1 MVFSCVILRWMHLA
15 GSFFMVCCPFL
26 GSPCMYV
33 NYVSYVVFPCFSIS
47 CGRCERVFDGFFK
60 VLCMNA
66 LFAFLR
72 CVFQKRCRFLCN
84 PPCCSLIFAR
94 AKTKKSVLINYQTME
109 NAKRKTRRTLFEY
122 RDDRSRELLH
132 VFNEELGR
140 SSYDN
145 VVDVLRRVVSRPCSR
160 FWVSEERAFRIVS
173 SMRRRPLPSNYHPL
187 KRAMYEEINRRCEQL
202 SLSHPDWPLSR
213 CVYHVV
219 SHEAPKFY
227 LSVASAHALICKER
241 NRCRVAHLLKLRRLL
256 SA

>member
-1 MVFSCVILRWMHLA
+1 MDASCRVVFHSMLSLSWLSLVCTSTTSPTL
-15 GSFFMVCCPFL
+15 FFPVFPFL
-26 GSPCMYV
+26 V
-33 NYVSYVVFPCFSIS
+33 VDVSVFLM
-47 CGRCERVFDGFFK
+47 VFFK
-60 VLCMNA
+60 VLSVSD

-84 PPCCSLIFAR
+84 PPCCRLIFAR